1 MGQHAADTSERF
13 SSETDESETRRRAT
27 SQDASSA
34 AYSTSPRVDQDVRV
48 RVRGDS
54 EVTLSDEL
62 SDLRP
67 GHPARLEE
75 TDPPVSEV
83 VRGEDGDARRLTC
96 LLDRRRSPR
105 FPASSIARV
114 TRGQGLL
121 LVAASDASAA
131 RSRQHKTE
139 PTEMALEFPTRAE
152 RPGKLPHADSL
163 AAPEPAFMYHESVVK
178 RLFGRVVAE
187 YAEFLFYAWD
197 DEREEVIGVGH
208 AIPAAWDGDT
218 ASLPDGGF
226 DAVIEARFAQE
237 PLTPTVLCALGIQI
251 APECRGQG
259 LSRRMIERM
268 AEIGRAHG
276 LDTLIAPVRPTR
288 KHRYPL
294 TPIERYLSWR
304 RPDGTHLDPWLRT
317 HERLGADI
325 VKVAPESVVVTASV
339 AEWEEWTE
347 MALPESGAYVVS
359 GALVPIEIDRERDEG
374 VYVEPNVWMVHSP
387 RPPNP

>member
-1 MGQHAADTSERF
+1 MNEGA
-13 SSETDESETRRRAT
+13 
-27 SQDASSA
+27 
-34 AYSTSPRVDQDVRV
+34 V
-48 RVRGDS
+48 
-54 EVTLSDEL
+54 L
-62 SDLRP
+62 
-67 GHPARLEE
+67 
-75 TDPPVSEV
+75 
-83 VRGEDGDARRLTC
+83 
-96 LLDRRRSPR
+96 
-105 FPASSIARV
+105 
-114 TRGQGLL
+114 
-121 LVAASDASAA
+121 
-131 RSRQHKTE
+131 
-139 PTEMALEFPTRAE
+139 
-152 RPGKLPHADSL
+152 
-163 AAPEPAFMYHESVVK
+163 K

-226 DAVIEARFAQE
+226 DAVIEARFAPE
-237 PLTPTVLCALGIQI
+237 PATPTVLCALGITI
-251 APECRGQG
+251 APECRGRG

-276 LDTLIAPVRPTR
+276 LDTLIAPVRPTL

-294 TPIERYLSWR
+294 TPIERYLLWR

-325 VKVAPESVVVTASV
+325 VKVASESVVVTGTV

-359 GALVPIEIDRERDEG
+359 GGLVPIEIDRERDEG

-387 RPPNP
+387 PLATKP